1 MFDRTLQAKQAF
13 DHLNGFHLQERYLV
27 GELPAKADWLLQVRP
42 IELTL
47 RHPANIVLYHKQE
60 RLANK
65 ADLARR
71 EKELEEQKKRHNI
84 TEDD

>member
-1 MFDRTLQAKQAF
+1 MKRKLFPIDTVC
-13 DHLNGFHLQERYLV
+13 HL
-27 GELPAKADWLLQVRP
+27 
-42 IELTL
+42 T
-47 RHPANIVLYHKQE
+47 VLYHKQE

-84 TEDD
+84 TDDD